1 MLEGI
6 RSLVITGWDAEALA
20 LGFACSGGVALIA
33 LAAAS
38 SALRT
43 RMVRT

>member
-6 RSLVITGWDAEALA
+6 RSLFITGWDAEALA
-20 LGFACSGGVALIA
+20 LGFAWAGGVAAVAI
-33 LAAAS
+33 AAAS
-38 SALRT
+38 MALRT